1 MFEAKEILPQN
12 TDWIVLVFFVI
23 FSILTFLKI
32 SFEDRLYQTITLFF
46 SKKNVSIYFNKEKI
60 NVFNRYQSLLFL
72 VQILIISLF
81 FYVLMDY
88 FNTFFQP
95 LNFKTYTLILFGVIL
110 YFGFRFVLGFILAY
124 VLNLT
129 NVYKKILFEKIN
141 YFNTLILW
149 IITPLLFLIYTDKN
163 QGLFLWITIILF
175 IILLI
180 LRYGLIL
187 NNNKYLIFK
196 NLLYFILYLC
206 ALEIAPL
213 LIILKLTF

>member
-1 MFEAKEILPQN
+1 L
-12 TDWIVLVFFVI
+12 
-23 FSILTFLKI
+23 
-32 SFEDRLYQTITLFF
+32 
-46 SKKNVSIYFNKEKI
+46 
-60 NVFNRYQSLLFL
+60 
-72 VQILIISLF
+72 
-81 FYVLMDY
+81 
-88 FNTFFQP
+88 
-95 LNFKTYTLILFGVIL
+95 GVIL
-110 YFGFRFVLGFILAY
+110 YFGFRFVLGFSLAY

-141 YFNTLILW
+141 YFNALILW
-149 IITPLLFLIYTDKN
+149 IIPPLLFLIYTDKN
-163 QGLFLWITIILF
+163 QNLFLWITIILLV
-175 IILLI
+175 ILLI

>member
-1 MFEAKEILPQN
+1 MFEAKEILHQN

-46 SKKNVSIYFNKEKI
+46 SKKNLSVYFNKEKI
-60 NVFNRYQSLLFL
+60 NVFNLFQSSLFL
-72 VQILIISLF
+72 VQILIISLL
-81 FYVLMDY
+81 FYVLIGY
-88 FNTFFQP
+88 FKTFFQP
-95 LNFKTYTLILFGVIL
+95 LNFKTYTLILLGVIL
-110 YFGFRFVLGFILAY
+110 YFGFRFVLGFSLAY

-149 IITPLLFLIYTDKN
+149 IIPPLLFLIYTDKN
-163 QGLFLWITIILF
+163 QNLFLWITIILLV
-175 IILLI
+175 ILLI

>member
-23 FSILTFLKI
+23 FSLLTVLKI

-46 SKKNVSIYFNKEKI
+46 SKKNLSIYFNKEKI
-60 NVFNRYQSLLFL
+60 NVFNLFQSLFFL
-72 VQILIISLF
+72 VQLLIISLL
-81 FYVLMDY
+81 FYVLIGY
-88 FNTFFQP
+88 FKTFFQP
-95 LNFKTYTLILFGVIL
+95 LNFKTYTLILLGVIL
-110 YFGFRFVLGFILAY
+110 YFGFRFVLGFSLAY

-141 YFNTLILW
+141 YFNALILW
-149 IITPLLFLIYTDKN
+149 IIPPLLFLIYTDKN
-163 QGLFLWITIILF
+163 QNLFLWITIILLV
-175 IILLI
+175 ILLI

>member
-32 SFEDRLYQTITLFF
+32 SFEDRLYHTITLFF
-46 SKKNVSIYFNKEKI
+46 SKKNLSIYFNKEKI
-60 NVFNRYQSLLFL
+60 NVFNLYQSLFFL
-72 VQILIISLF
+72 VQILIISLL
-81 FYVLMDY
+81 FYVLIGY
-88 FNTFFQP
+88 FKTFFQP
-95 LNFKTYTLILFGVIL
+95 LNFKTYTLILLGVIL
-110 YFGFRFVLGFILAY
+110 YFGFRFVLGFSLAY
-124 VLNLT
+124 VLNIT

-149 IITPLLFLIYTDKN
+149 IIPPLLFFIYTDKN
-163 QGLFLWITIILF
+163 EDLFLWITIIMLV
-175 IILLI
+175 ILLI

-187 NNNKYLIFK
+187 SNNKYLIFK

>member
-23 FSILTFLKI
+23 FSILTVLKI

-46 SKKNVSIYFNKEKI
+46 SKKNLSIYFNKEKI
-60 NVFNRYQSLLFL
+60 NVFNLFQSLFFL
-72 VQILIISLF
+72 VQLLIISLL
-81 FYVLMDY
+81 FYVLIGY
-88 FNTFFQP
+88 FKTFFQP
-95 LNFKTYTLILFGVIL
+95 LNFKTYTLILLGVIL
-110 YFGFRFVLGFILAY
+110 YFGFRFVLGFSLAY

-141 YFNTLILW
+141 YFNALILW
-149 IITPLLFLIYTDKN
+149 IIPPLLFLIYTDKN
-163 QGLFLWITIILF
+163 QNLFLWITIILLV
-175 IILLI
+175 ILLI